1 MNSSSVIRK
10 APFREAFCRCYGCPS
25 EQFEVLVLRRSFP
38 LWAQLPG
45 TILLAIRPQM
55 FRRELALIGRLGEA
69 QDESQVK
76 QELEGYA
83 YENARDKPFRT
94 ETLGL
99 RLSRRRF
106 IQLMR
111 RVMAQDRMRAG
122 GDAGGE
128 GLGGG
133 AGDQ

>member
-1 MNSSSVIRK
+1 VNSSSVIWK
-10 APFREAFCRCYGCPS
+10 AQFREAYCRRYGCPV
-25 EQFEVLVLRRSFP
+25 ERFEVLVLRQSFP
-38 LWAQLPG
+38 VWVRVPG
-45 TILLAIRPQM
+45 SILLAIRPQW

-69 QDESQVK
+69 RHESQVK

-83 YENARDKPFRT
+83 YENARDKHFRT

-111 RVMAQDRMRAG
+111 RVMAWARAQ
-122 GDAGGE
+122 GDGDVAGE
-128 GLGGG
+128 ESRVE
-133 AGDQ
+133 GDQ